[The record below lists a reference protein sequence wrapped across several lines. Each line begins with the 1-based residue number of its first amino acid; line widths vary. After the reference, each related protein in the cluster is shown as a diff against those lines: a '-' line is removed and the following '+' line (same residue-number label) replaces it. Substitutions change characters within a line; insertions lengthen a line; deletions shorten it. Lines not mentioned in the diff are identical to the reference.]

1 MPYEPP
7 FEITAEISALSL
19 EIAEMVGSLSPASD
33 LAASPT
39 LHRQLRIRTIH
50 SSLAIE
56 QNTLTEEQVTAVLDG
71 RRVLGPPDDIREV
84 QNAKRAY
91 DLLDELNPL
100 SLDDLLRA
108 HGTMMA
114 ELAKDAGRFRSRN
127 AGVYDERGTLIH
139 AGTPA
144 TYVPEVMA
152 ELFAWLKRTEV
163 PPLIASCVFHYEFE
177 FVHPFSDGNGRTG
190 RLWHALLLARW
201 RPILAWLPV
210 ESMIRQRQADYY
222 AALNASNADGAST
235 RFITFMLQVIRD
247 VMAPYCRQ
255 ADASARLREAVL
267 DFLEESPQATVAQA
281 ATRTGSSMRTV
292 ERAIAALKDEGRL
305 RRVGSPRA
313 GRWEAVRRRRED

>member
-7 FEITAEISALSL
+7 FEITAKISALSL

-91 DLLDELNPL
+91 DLLDELNP
-100 SLDDLLRA
+100 
-108 HGTMMA
+108 
-114 ELAKDAGRFRSRN
+114 
-127 AGVYDERGTLIH
+127 LIH